1 MRFRRHSV
9 TKLWYWIFLAM
20 VACAVVVFFSMVMP
34 YGKDDASVAFVA
46 ASGIGYIIFS
56 GEITVN
62 GEIPN
67 RTGFELTAKI
77 RDEYESLPII
87 VGDCAD
93 GQSNKYCHLIVVAPD
108 DLIGSEIEF
117 WLDGQVKSTHIN
129 YYGVLRYE
137 DGTPCRECVLA
148 SPIPRTAR
156 LDFPYLPESTST
168 SAPMPTAVPE
178 PPPTGGTAVSYS
190 SALLVAILGIGIF
203 TLGIA
208 ILWQRISI
216 PHVSSAP
223 WIDPVSSTGTGS

>member
-1 MRFRRHSV
+1 
-9 TKLWYWIFLAM
+9 M
-20 VACAVVVFFSMVMP
+20 VACAVVVFFYMVMP
-34 YGKDDASVAFVA
+34 YGKDDASVASVA
-46 ASGIGYIIFS
+46 ASGIGSIIFV

-62 GEIPN
+62 GEIPT

-77 RDEYESLPII
+77 GDEYESLPVI

-93 GQSNKYCHLIVVAPD
+93 DQSNRYCHLMVVAPD

-129 YYGVLRYE
+129 YYGVIRE
-137 DGTPCRECVLA
+137 DGTLCECGFVF
-148 SPIPRTAR
+148 PIPRYAD
-156 LDFPYLPESTST
+156 LDFPYLPESTPT
-168 SAPMPTAVPE
+168 SAPMPTADPE
-178 PPPTGGTAVSYS
+178 PPRTGGTAVSYS

-223 WIDPVSSTGTGS
+223 WIADQVRNDVCGASM